1 MGQASLPRP
10 LTSGGRSSRWAE
22 HPPPHHAAATHG
34 NEDGPRHSSV
44 SCRVQP
50 PAQVPPHSDRP
61 PLRGPT
67 FRPPG
72 KPRPANMRLVLK
84 RKSRGWNWKYPV
96 AGPPC
101 QMNFVCAGRGSRLG
115 IGQCQATAAAVP
127 GRFSRVPARSR
138 ESRIYKSSTR
148 ADHRDPARETDLC

>member
-1 MGQASLPRP
+1 MA
-10 LTSGGRSSRWAE
+10 
-22 HPPPHHAAATHG
+22 PPSDRQG
-34 NEDGPRHSSV
+34 N
-44 SCRVQP
+44 RVQ
-50 PAQVPPHSDRP
+50 R
-61 PLRGPT
+61 
-67 FRPPG
+67 
-72 KPRPANMRLVLK
+72 NMRLVLK

-138 ESRIYKSSTR
+138 ESRICKSSAR
-148 ADHRDPARETDLC
+148 A